1 MTENLLEINNIK
13 KYFPVKSSMFTQRKG
28 YVRAVDGVT
37 LSIKKGE
44 TLGLVGESGCGKST
58 LSRAILRLIEPDEG
72 EILLEGQNIL
82 NLSGE
87 KLRNIRS
94 QMQMIFQD
102 PFGSLNPRM
111 TIGEIV
117 RSPFDIQNV
126 LTYQE
131 RMEKVKELLR
141 LVGLSPKDVNRYP
154 HEFSGG
160 QRQRIVIARAIALNP
175 KLIICDEPVSALD
188 VSIQSQILN
197 LLADLQEEFGLTY
210 LFISH
215 NLSVVK
221 YVSDVIAVMYLGKI
235 VEIAETDELYE
246 FPKHPYTQALL
257 SAIPVIAS
265 EKKRQ
270 RIILSGDVPTPLNP
284 PEGCRFRTRCWRA
297 TNICKEKEPQLTS
310 PDGNHLVACHLYDS

>member
-1 MTENLLEINNIK
+1 MAENLLEIKNIK
-13 KYFPVKSSMFTQRKG
+13 KYFPAKSSMFNQKKG
-28 YVRAVDGVT
+28 YIRAVDGVT
-37 LSIKKGE
+37 FSIEKGK

-58 LSRAILRLIEPDEG
+58 LSRVILRLIEPDEG
-72 EILLEGQNIL
+72 EILLEGQNVL
-82 NLSGE
+82 NLSG
-87 KLRNIRS
+87 KRLRDARS
-94 QMQMIFQD
+94 QMQMIFQN

-111 TIGEIV
+111 TVGEII

-126 LTYQE
+126 LTYRE
-131 RMEKVKELLR
+131 RIEKVKELLS
-141 LVGLSPKDVNRYP
+141 LVGLSSKDINCYP

-175 KLIICDEPVSALD
+175 KLVICDEPVSALD

-197 LLADLQEEFGLTY
+197 LLADLQDEFGLTY

-221 YVSDVIAVMYLGKI
+221 YVSDIIAVMYLGKI
-235 VEIAETDELYE
+235 VEIADADELYE

-265 EKKRQ
+265 EEKRQ

-284 PEGCRFRTRCWRA
+284 PEGCRFRTRCWKA
-297 TNICKEKEPQLTS
+297 TSICKEKEPQLT
-310 PDGNHLVACHLYDS
+310 DAENNHLVACHLCNT

>member
-235 VEIAETDELYE
+235 VEIAEADELYE